1 MPRARAQALCDDVEN
16 AVGDVLCDGFDELEA
31 ILAAEE
37 TVALAPEKIREV
49 RVPRQPAPRAPALAV
64 ALTRARPQGV
74 DRVMYKFQK
83 HAVDNCRVFKSYS
96 LQQIFGISPQVAERS
111 RAPAGL
117 QPSAPGV
124 HTSEEEQAIDA
135 ELAQLRERAHAVRR
149 PARIALVVSPRAGF
163 LTARARFFAVKCRV
177 GRPAARGERAV
188 AAAGA
193 ELQAL
198 GVALF
203 APEQRCA
210 PACGAPS
217 PGNSRAGGCGA
228 QRRPCRKMWRQ
239 SPSRLMRFGRWWRA
253 SGRGWGRSMEAGR
266 RLRRVARAIC
276 QGLWLSLRRTK
287 PQLQQRGGTIFRS

>member
-1 MPRARAQALCDDVEN
+1 
-16 AVGDVLCDGFDELEA
+16 
-31 ILAAEE
+31 
-37 TVALAPEKIREV
+37 
-49 RVPRQPAPRAPALAV
+49 
-64 ALTRARPQGV
+64 
-74 DRVMYKFQK
+74 MYKFQK

-149 PARIALVVSPRAGF
+149 PARRSRRNPARGF
-163 LTARARFFAVKCRV
+163 SQPARGFAVKCRV

-210 PACGAPS
+210 PTCGAPS
-217 PGNSRAGGCGA
+217 PGTHERAGVV
-228 QRRPCRKMWRQ
+228 
-239 SPSRLMRFGRWWRA
+239 
-253 SGRGWGRSMEAGR
+253 RSDAHAGR
-266 RLRRVARAIC
+266 C
-276 QGLWLSLRRTK
+276 
-287 PQLQQRGGTIFRS
+287 GGNRQAG

>member
-1 MPRARAQALCDDVEN
+1 MPPARAQALCDDVEN

-149 PARIALVVSPRAGF
+149 PTRIALVVSPRAGF
-163 LTARARFFAVKCRV
+163 LTARARFCSQMPRWTACSKRRARCRSSWS
-177 GRPAARGERAV
+177 R
-188 AAAGA
+188 
-193 ELQAL
+193 
-198 GVALF
+198 
-203 APEQRCA
+203 
-210 PACGAPS
+210 APS
-217 PGNSRAGGCGA
+217 AWSGSLRSRAAVRASLWRLLARHSRAGGCGA

>member
-1 MPRARAQALCDDVEN
+1 
-16 AVGDVLCDGFDELEA
+16 
-31 ILAAEE
+31 
-37 TVALAPEKIREV
+37 
-49 RVPRQPAPRAPALAV
+49 
-64 ALTRARPQGV
+64 
-74 DRVMYKFQK
+74 MYTFQK

-149 PARIALVVSPRAGF
+149 PARRSRRNPARGF
-163 LTARARFFAVKCRV
+163 SQPARGFAVKCRV
-177 GRPAARGERAV
+177 GRPAARGERAI

-210 PACGAPS
+210 PTCGAPS
-217 PGNSRAGGCGA
+217 PGTHERAGVV
-228 QRRPCRKMWRQ
+228 
-239 SPSRLMRFGRWWRA
+239 
-253 SGRGWGRSMEAGR
+253 RSDAHAGR
-266 RLRRVARAIC
+266 C
-276 QGLWLSLRRTK
+276 
-287 PQLQQRGGTIFRS
+287 GGNRQAG